1 MDTVR
6 QVLVLGG
13 WGCMH
18 DRDAYTMAKGDFIG
32 KYTAKAKDEYG
43 DRWSNTGIDENKETT

>member
-1 MDTVR
+1 
-6 QVLVLGG
+6 
-13 WGCMH
+13 MH